1 MTKTNTLN
9 VFFSRTTTTLSLLD
23 ETFTD
28 LLKLTHQ
35 TGTRHLLLHRGRSRG
50 RVQGVR
56 PPSLWDD
63 LQLSNTTVILQKKFL
78 SGAPPPKKN
87 TGSAPATLTL
97 PYIKDSSETISR
109 ILQPCNIPVAHTPT
123 TTLRHLLANAKARDE
138 PNNRQGAVYKIKYSD
153 CQASYIGETC
163 INLNTRVTEH
173 KLQEIVM
180 PTITLL
186 SIIN

>member
-9 VFFSRTTTTLSLLD
+9 VFFSRTTTTLTLLD

-56 PPSLWDD
+56 PPPSEMTCSFLI
-63 LQLSNTTVILQKKFL
+63 QLLFCKKKFL

-97 PYIKDSSETISR
+97 PHIKDSSETISR
-109 ILQPCNIPVAHTPT
+109 ILQSCNIPVAHTPT
-123 TTLRHLLANAKARDE
+123 NREPARDE
-138 PNNRQGAVYKIKYSD
+138 PNNRQGAVYKIKCSD
-153 CQASYIGETC
+153 CQAYYIGETC
-163 INLNTRVTEH
+163 INLNTRVTEN
-173 KLQEIVM
+173 KLHEIVM